1 MNTYQVSKKKK
12 YTEKLR
18 ALLRELPA
26 FCGYYFRSMETR
38 SSVLTRCGYAL
49 DLKGFFNF
57 LISDVA
63 AFEGKDLLS
72 LTLEDMDLIKALDI
86 EIYLDKMTLYKS
98 ADELEREN
106 SESAKSRKLS
116 AIRSFLKYY
125 YKQEMISANVAE
137 LVETPKI
144 HEKAIIRLDA
154 NEVADL
160 LDIAEDGSGLSTT
173 QKRFHSATKIRDL
186 AILTLFLGTG
196 IRISEL
202 VGLDIDDVDYDSNM
216 FVITRKGGNQERLS
230 FGDEVKRALLEYMEQ
245 RKEIVPYEGSEQ
257 ALFLSLQRKRITV
270 RAVENLVVKYAS
282 VASPLKK
289 ITPHK
294 LRSTYGTMLYQESN
308 DIYLVADV
316 LGHKDINTTR
326 KHYAAL
332 SEEKRKTAAKMIKL
346 REDD

>member
-1 MNTYQVSKKKK
+1 MNTYQVTKKKV

-18 ALLRELPA
+18 ALLAELPS
-26 FCGYYFRSMETR
+26 FCGFYFRSIESRT
-38 SSVLTRCGYAL
+38 SILTRVGYAL
-49 DLKGFFNF
+49 EIKSFFYY
-57 LISDVA
+57 LIMNI
-63 AFEGKDLLS
+63 EKYQGKSILS
-72 LTLEDMDLIKALDI
+72 LTVDDLNALRAMDI
-86 EIYLDKMTLYKS
+86 ELYLDNTTLYVS
-98 ADELEREN
+98 NEIEREN
-106 SESAKSRKLS
+106 SESSKARKLS

-125 YKQEMISANVAE
+125 YKQEMISANVGS
-137 LVETPKI
+137 LVDIPKI
-144 HEKAIIRLDA
+144 REKAIIRLDS

-160 LDIAEDGSGLSTT
+160 LDVAEDGTGLTKS
-173 QKRFHSATKIRDL
+173 QKNFHSITKVRDL

-202 VGLDIDDVDYDSNM
+202 VGLDIEDIDFEKNM
-216 FVITRKGGNQERLS
+216 FLITRKGGNQERLS
-230 FGDEVKRALLEYMEQ
+230 FGSEVREALKNYMDE
-245 RKEIVPYEGSEQ
+245 RKEVIAYEGNEH
-257 ALFLSLQRKRITV
+257 ALFLSMQRKRISA

-282 VASPLKK
+282 TISPLKR

-294 LRSTYGTMLYQESN
+294 LRSTYGTMLYQQSN

-326 KHYAAL
+326 KHYAAM